1 MPNRQESTVSERLG
15 HLRGDV
21 RFALRTLAKNP
32 AFATVA
38 ILTLALGIGANS
50 AIFSV
55 VNGVLLK
62 PLAFPNPEQ
71 LIRVWQ
77 VQTSNGAST
86 PGLASAVNLDDWRA
100 RRRVLADIAGYF
112 YIEGMSGTDLTGIG
126 EPQRISTTFVSP
138 GFWNTLGVAPEIG
151 RVPRD
156 EEMVRGANDRVVVLS
171 HDFWQREFGGVKSV
185 IGRRVDLGGQSFE
198 IVGVMPPTFRFP
210 APAVQMYIPF
220 STIPD
225 QSIPRIR
232 PARILNVVARMKPG
246 VTVGQADAEMNS
258 ITRGLAEQY
267 PENRDLGTASVAPLR
282 DSIVGKVRGSLFV
295 LLGAVGFVLIIAA
308 VNLASLLLARATA
321 RERELAIR
329 VALGAGRGRLVRQLC
344 TESIVLALLGGLLGM
359 IVAVV
364 GKSLLV
370 RLAAGQLPRADEVGL
385 DYRVVLFTAG
395 LTILTGIA
403 FGLIPALRASSPELH
418 QSLRE
423 GSRGSTSVTGRLRN
437 SLVVAEV
444 ALAVVLVVGAG
455 LMTRS
460 FVKLLQVDLGFAHDH
475 RVAVNFSISTAR
487 HTTDAAK
494 RDTYRDMLNRVRT
507 VQGVISAGA
516 VRDLPFRGDGE
527 PVGFVPPGVTPPA
540 NGDLPRA
547 TLMFTSDGF
556 FAAMGIPLIAGR
568 DLSQQDRLGAPIS
581 LVVNEALAKKY
592 FPGRS
597 PIGQTITFGDTNHL
611 TIVGVVGDVHQGAVD
626 ETPAPR
632 IYASAYQIFRVKV
645 NMVVRTQGDP
655 QMMIKRIE
663 DAVRAVDPQQTFTA
677 TFTLDDAVGDAV
689 ARPRLL
695 AVLLGLFGTMGL
707 VLGALGI
714 YGVLA
719 YLVTQRT
726 REIGVRMALGA
737 QSTSVLGMVVGRGL
751 RLAAVGV
758 VIGIVAALALTRLM
772 QGVLYGVTPTDPLT
786 FAGVAAALLLVA
798 ALASWLPALRATRV
812 DPLVALRAE

>member
-1 MPNRQESTVSERLG
+1 MSNSQSSRIGERIG
-15 HLRGDV
+15 ELRGDI

-32 AFATVA
+32 AFSAVA

-77 VQTSNGAST
+77 VETSNGAST

-100 RRRVLADIAGYF
+100 RRKMLADIAGYF
-112 YIEGMSGTDLTGIG
+112 YVEGMSGTDLTGIG
-126 EPQRISTTFVSP
+126 EPQRISSTFVSP
-138 GFWNTLGVAPEIG
+138 GFWNTFGVAPEIG

-156 EEMVRGANDRVVVLS
+156 EEMVRGANDHVVVIT
-171 HDFWQREFGGVKSV
+171 HDFWQREFGGAKSV
-185 IGRRVDLGGQSFE
+185 IGRRITLGGQSYE
-198 IVGVMPPTFRFP
+198 IVGVMPPSFRFP

-232 PARILNVVARMKPG
+232 PVRILNAFARMKPG

-258 ITRGLAEQY
+258 ITRGLSQQY
-267 PENRDLGTASVAPLR
+267 PENRDLGTAAVAPLR
-282 DSIVGKVRGSLFV
+282 DSIVGKVRGGLLV

-359 IVAVV
+359 VVAVV
-364 GKSLLV
+364 GKGLLV
-370 RLAAGQLPRADEVGL
+370 QLAAGQLPRAEEVGL

-395 LTILTGIA
+395 LTIVTGVA
-403 FGLIPALRASSPELH
+403 FGLIPALRASSPELQ

-460 FVKLLQVDLGFAHDH
+460 FVKLLQVDLGFARDH
-475 RVAVNFSISTAR
+475 RVAVNFSVSTAR
-487 HTTDAAK
+487 HTTPAAL

-507 VQGVISAGA
+507 VPGVISAGA

-556 FAAMGIPLIAGR
+556 FSAMGIPLIAGR
-568 DLSQQDRLGAPIS
+568 DLSQQDRSGAPIA

-592 FPGRS
+592 FPNRS
-597 PIGQTITFGDTNHL
+597 PIGQTITFGDTNHFA
-611 TIVGVVGDVHQGAVD
+611 IVGVVGDVHQGAID

-655 QMMIKRIE
+655 QLMIKRVE
-663 DAVRAVDPQQTFTA
+663 DAIRAVDPQQTFTA
-677 TFTLDDAVGDAV
+677 AFTLDDAVGDAV

-695 AVLLGLFGTMGL
+695 AVLLGLFGAMGL

-719 YLVTQRT
+719 FLVTQRT

-737 QSTSVLGMVVGRGL
+737 RPASVLGIVVGQGL
-751 RLAAVGV
+751 RLAGLGA
-758 VIGIVAALALTRLM
+758 VIGIGASLLLTRLM
-772 QGVLYGVTPTDPLT
+772 QGVLYGVAPTDPLT
-786 FAGVAAALLLVA
+786 FVGVVVALLVVA
-798 ALASWLPALRATRV
+798 ALASWIPALRATRV
-812 DPLVALRAE
+812 DPLVALRSE